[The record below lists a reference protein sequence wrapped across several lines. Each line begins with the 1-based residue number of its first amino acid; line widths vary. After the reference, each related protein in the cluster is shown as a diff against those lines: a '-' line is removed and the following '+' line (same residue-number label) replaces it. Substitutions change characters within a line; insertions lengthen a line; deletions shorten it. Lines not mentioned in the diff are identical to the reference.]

1 MLELA
6 ASWGTH
12 GQPSR
17 VDVLKSTGKQYSI
30 RKGRD
35 GTYGLQLASHCDSR
49 APSGKRYTH
58 FISELEWGGPADEC
72 GLELGDCVLEVG
84 NASLS
89 GLSHSGAVSVLAQ
102 FDSSERPLQL
112 LVSPPDAT
120 VKASLSTVLH
130 QDGHGRYSASGSS
143 MPGKAPNL
151 KAGPPR
157 RPSWRAQTGGAV
169 VASSGGA
176 VKMVNI
182 GEFSVRDVGK
192 AVRAGHYG
200 DGVLRWVGKHHI
212 TAVPRVGV
220 ELIEPNGRNDGSVKG
235 RRYFVSEPGHG
246 VLLPWHAVELKDD
259 LFLFSVDGKLD
270 ALIAAFT
277 DIDPFLPE
285 YYHHPPAVDSD
296 EE

>member
-1 MLELA
+1 
-6 ASWGTH
+6 
-12 GQPSR
+12 
-17 VDVLKSTGKQYSI
+17 
-30 RKGRD
+30 
-35 GTYGLQLASHCDSR
+35 
-49 APSGKRYTH
+49 
-58 FISELEWGGPADEC
+58 
-72 GLELGDCVLEVG
+72 
-84 NASLS
+84 
-89 GLSHSGAVSVLAQ
+89 
-102 FDSSERPLQL
+102 
-112 LVSPPDAT
+112 
-120 VKASLSTVLH
+120 
-130 QDGHGRYSASGSS
+130 
-143 MPGKAPNL
+143 MPGKVTPL
-151 KAGPPR
+151 KAKPATPAGPLR

-169 VASSGGA
+169 VASSGLA

-220 ELIEPNGRNDGSVKG
+220 ELNEPNGRNDGSVKG
-235 RRYFVSEPGHG
+235 GRYFVCEPGHG
-246 VLLPWHAVELKDD
+246 ILLPWEYVELKDD

-285 YYHHPPAVDSD
+285 YYHHPPAIDSD